1 MKKTQ
6 INSQMAKKIIL
17 AGLIF
22 NKIKV
27 NIAEIIPPNMV
38 GIISHTEEK
47 YSSVESVS
55 RRNLGVNINII
66 DGL

>member
-1 MKKTQ
+1 
-6 INSQMAKKIIL
+6 MARKFIL
-17 AGLIF
+17 VGLIF

-55 RRNLGVNINII
+55 RRDLSVNIKIM